1 MKKRRGWRRFFLGVG
16 IALGI
21 DLVCAVT
28 LFLTT
33 WYVGA
38 IIWVMAC
45 LAATG
50 IPLVD
55 DDWVLPAGFWTFQ
68 FLAWMAWLAG
78 FWSLVGIIARSMLQQ
93 PPSGG

>member
-1 MKKRRGWRRFFLGVG
+1 MKQKRSWRRFFLGML
-16 IALGI
+16 IALGV
-21 DLVCAVT
+21 DLVGAVV
-28 LFLTT
+28 LLLTT

-68 FLAWMAWLAG
+68 VIAWMAWLAG
-78 FWSLVGIIARSMLQQ
+78 FWSLVSILSRTLLQQ
-93 PPSGG
+93 PPGGS